1 MLAWSFCDHIKVLL
15 MTTVLYDRCIP
26 FIDESFKQYAH
37 CLPYEAGSLTPAHVC
52 EADVLLVRSVTPV
65 NRDLLQGSHVSYVG
79 SVTAGVDHL
88 DTAALDALGIAWCHA
103 PGANAMAV
111 AQYVAS
117 TLAYLTTHAFHQGS
131 RRLGLVGCG
140 EVGSR
145 VSVLARQ
152 LAWEVC
158 VYDPPKAERES
169 HFMSATWD
177 DLLSCPVLCC
187 CVPWIEDG
195 AWPTVGMIDA
205 DVLSRL
211 PKDAVIINVGRGGV
225 LDEEA
230 LLAQQNIRWCCDV
243 WQGEPLISSE
253 MIDRALIATPHIAG
267 YTQEA
272 KCNLTWQVFESI
284 GCSMG
289 WFSELEKPTRPRG
302 CTANSLGIQSID
314 EGSLLKHYNPKT
326 DDTVM
331 RQAVLSQHPVE
342 QAFRQLRSNYVYRHE
357 WRVR

>member
-1 MLAWSFCDHIKVLL
+1 

-26 FIDESFKQYAH
+26 FIDESFKQHAH
-37 CLPYEAGSLTPAHVC
+37 CLPYEAGSLTPARVC

-65 NRDLLQGSHVSYVG
+65 SRDLLQGSHLSYVG

-88 DTAALDALGIAWCHA
+88 DTAALDELGIAWCHA

-117 TLAYLTTHAFHQGS
+117 TLAYLTIHACHQGP
-131 RRLGLVGCG
+131 RRLGLIGCG

-152 LAWEVC
+152 LGWEVC

-169 HFMSATWD
+169 HFMSVTWG
-177 DLLSCPVLCC
+177 DLLSCSVLCC
-187 CVPWIEDG
+187 CVPLIEEG

-205 DVLSRL
+205 DALNRL
-211 PKDAVIINVGRGGV
+211 PKEAVIINVGRGGV

-253 MIDRALIATPHIAG
+253 MLERALIATPHIAG

-272 KCNLTWQVFESI
+272 KYNLTWQVFASI
-284 GCSMG
+284 GSSMG
-289 WFSELEKPTRPRG
+289 WFSELQEPVRPPV
-302 CTANSLGIQSID
+302 CTANPLGIQTLD
-314 EGSLLKHYNPKT
+314 EVSLLKHYNPKT

-331 RQAVLSQHPVE
+331 RQAALSEHSME
-342 QAFRQLRSNYVYRHE
+342 QAFRQLRSNYVYRYQ
-357 WRVR
+357 WRAL